1 MIKKAINYLVKV
13 VEDKEGTFEY
23 NNIKYTIHST
33 NNQIDAPESDINNW
47 FEIPDLSDE
56 NIISIINSNDWEF
69 PTRLIRLVIRFEDIG
84 VLVLY
89 YPELFMLI
97 KNNQI
102 PFKFKNNV
110 YYVYLEFINE
120 QDRINLE
127 SLGIKIDDKDEMNNI
142 I

>member
-13 VEDKEGTFEY
+13 VEDSEGTFEF
-23 NNIKYTIHST
+23 NNVKYTIHST

-47 FEIPDLSDE
+47 HEIENLSDE

-69 PTRLIRLVIRFEDIG
+69 PLRNFRLVIKFDDIG

-102 PFKFKNNV
+102 PFKLKNNH
-110 YYVYLEFINE
+110 YYVYLEFILE
-120 QDRINLE
+120 QDKINLQN
-127 SLGIKIDDKDEMNNI
+127 LGIKIEDKNNI